1 MNRFLSFLLLSFIL
15 TNSYAINGNQLCVEE
30 IALNYLYETVN
41 DTIFWNKIHAIE
53 FLIDLGFNEDIDV
66 ILEELECNYENI
78 PQKRIGCWRCRVKNE
93 KNTDKKNRYIE
104 KIFQVYTNPNS
115 SDIIHAI
122 ESLAKLSVSLKNI
135 PRPALYDSAKNNIC
149 NAFLNWS
156 SIYPDSP
163 VSCIDY
169 SALFK
174 TLQSDNSDYR
184 RIMAYGLK
192 FLGKMEGKPWRNV
205 AEKAINQLA
214 EYPFSTYLL
223 SGALSTC
230 PEKERK
236 SCYTDL
242 IKQKLKILAKGNESI
257 NQYEAYV
264 ALGNFADQE
273 DFNFIKKEF
282 LKLYSCK
289 NGAEF
294 DRNKKDVLS
303 AISYALLKTSD
314 HKNK

>member
-15 TNSYAINGNQLCVEE
+15 TNSFAINGNQLCVEE

-53 FLIDLGFNEDIDV
+53 FLIDLGFNEDVDA
-66 ILEELECNYENI
+66 ILNELEINYENI
-78 PQKRIGCWRCRVKNE
+78 PEKRIGYLRCRVKNE

-104 KIFQVYTNPNS
+104 KILQIYMNPS
-115 SDIIHAI
+115 SPDIIHAV

-135 PRPALYDSAKNNIC
+135 PQLEFLDSGKNNIC
-149 NAFLNWS
+149 NAYLNWS
-156 SIYPDSP
+156 YVCPDS
-163 VSCIDY
+163 SLSSIDY
-169 SALFK
+169 TTLFK

-192 FLGKMEGKPWRNV
+192 FLGKMEREPWQSV
-205 AEKAINQLA
+205 AERAINQPT

-236 SCYTDL
+236 SHYINL
-242 IKQKLKILAKGNESI
+242 IKQKLRILAKRNESI

-273 DFNFIKKEF
+273 DFNFIQKEF

-289 NGAEF
+289 NGAEL
-294 DRNKKDVLS
+294 DKNKKDVLS
-303 AISYALLKTSD
+303 AMSYALLKTSG
-314 HKNK
+314 HKKN